1 MSELLQQLDD
11 TIAELCGPAA
21 PFELNEVE
29 VQGVRYR
36 NYAGM
41 PANLG
46 DYYKFMLAHGDKD
59 FAVYQD
65 ERYSFNQGYQH
76 GAEFAAALL
85 DRYGVQKGDR
95 VAILAR
101 NSPQWLMAFIGSTAA
116 GAVAVPMNS
125 WWTTEEL
132 DYGFAD
138 SGATVVVADRARCK
152 LLLPLV
158 AKFGLKIIAVEDCA
172 GLGVEHTLFNS
183 LLEDYTGAAMPEL
196 DIAPDDHATIMYT
209 SGSTGHPKGALSS
222 HRGILSALYSWLLM
236 GTASKKVVPA
246 SAKAAGSKT
255 ESVEADRGS
264 KYPATAL
271 LTVPL
276 FHCTGSHSAFLLSLI
291 VGRKLVVM
299 YKWDTEEALR
309 LIEQERVTYFNGVPT
324 MSAELQA
331 AALTTDRDV
340 SSLED
345 IFSGGA
351 ARPPEQV
358 DKLASTFKKSSP
370 GIGYGLTET
379 NALGALNNGVLYREN
394 PNSTGRAV
402 PAVTDFKI
410 IDDNGDEQP
419 VGERGEV
426 CIKSPANVL
435 CYWNKPE
442 ATAEAFVDGWFRT
455 GDVGY
460 LDDDGFLYIVDRI
473 KEIIIRGG
481 ENISCIEVEA
491 ALYMH
496 SAVEEV
502 AVFSLPDE
510 RLGEIVG
517 AAVVLRDGATLT
529 EVELRESL
537 VEHLAAFKIPTH
549 MWFCAEKLPRIASG
563 KLFKRE
569 LKAKYTAQLQA
580 SAANQ

>member
-1 MSELLQQLDD
+1 MSELLQTLDNK
-11 TIAELCGPAA
+11 IAELSGPGA
-21 PFELNEVE
+21 PFELNEVA
-29 VQGVRYR
+29 VHGVSYR
-36 NYAGM
+36 NYATM

-46 DYYKFMLAHGDKD
+46 GYYKFMLAHADKD

-65 ERYSFNQGYQH
+65 ERYTFAEGHQH
-76 GAEFAAALL
+76 GMEFGAALL
-85 DRYGVQKGDR
+85 DRFGVQKGDR

-101 NSPQWLMAFIGSTAA
+101 NSPQWLMAFIGATTA

-138 SGATVVVADRARCK
+138 SGATVVVADHARCR

-158 AKFGLKIIAVEDCA
+158 EKFGLKIIAVDDCA
-172 GLGVEHTLFNS
+172 DLDVAHTPFNQ
-183 LLEDYTGAAMPEL
+183 LLADYAGAAMPEV
-196 DIAPDDHATIMYT
+196 DVAPDDHATIMYT

-222 HRGILSALYSWLLM
+222 HRGILSALYSWMLI
-236 GTASKKVVPA
+236 GTASKQLAPDSAKADRRSQYPA
-246 SAKAAGSKT
+246 SA
-255 ESVEADRGS
+255 
-264 KYPATAL
+264 L
-271 LTVPL
+271 LSVPL

-291 VGRKLVVM
+291 VGRKLVIM
-299 YKWDTEEALR
+299 YKWDTDEALR

-324 MSAELQA
+324 MSAELQN

-358 DKLASTFKKSSP
+358 GKLADTFKKSSP

-379 NALGALNNGVLYREN
+379 NALGAMSNGVLYLAN
-394 PNSTGRAV
+394 PASTGRAV

-410 IDDNGDEQP
+410 IDDSGAALP
-419 VGERGEV
+419 VGERGEL

-435 CYWNKPE
+435 GYWNKPE

-460 LDDDGFLYIVDRI
+460 LDDAGFLYIVDRI

-491 ALYMH
+491 AIYNH
-496 SAVEEV
+496 PAVEEV
-502 AVFSLPDE
+502 AVFGLPDE

-517 AAVVLRDGATLT
+517 AAVVLRDNATLT
-529 EVELRESL
+529 ADELREAL
-537 VEHLAAFKIPTH
+537 VEHLAAFKIPAHIWLGTD
-549 MWFCAEKLPRIASG
+549 KLPRIASG
-563 KLFKRE
+563 KIFKRE
-569 LKAKYTAQLQA
+569 LKAKYTAALQS
-580 SAANQ
+580 SAADE